1 MDCRHRLAAE
11 SQITPF
17 ASSNQESITTD
28 WPQRGLGVA
37 SRDFKHQWT
46 FTADFTGFVVQI
58 WIYMIHDV
66 IAGLELSDDRF

>member
-1 MDCRHRLAAE
+1 M
-11 SQITPF
+11 
-17 ASSNQESITTD
+17 
-28 WPQRGLGVA
+28 A